1 MVIEKICI
9 ERFLVAKTFGMNCS
23 FQVETYG
30 IEITS
35 SGTSHAKSASHVE
48 FSETNEET
56 DTKISNLKKPIQI
69 SRNFFHSAHKF
80 IPSWYNN

>member
-9 ERFLVAKTFGMNCS
+9 ERFLVVKTFGKNCS

-35 SGTSHAKSASHVE
+35 SGTSLVE
-48 FSETNEET
+48 FFETYKFSETNEKT
-56 DTKISNLKKPIQI
+56 DIKI
-69 SRNFFHSAHKF
+69 
-80 IPSWYNN
+80 